1 VARAKSTRRAEARRR
16 HRAAQAAAGQPIED
30 EVEAE
35 DEEPAPPARQPLFK
49 APDLRGDL
57 RALPDMF
64 RTHRTLWLPPILILA
79 GFVVAMVRPLTDP
92 NADFWAGR
100 AVELVFLPYGLLPF
114 FIGGFVAPRAAYLVG
129 LLLGLLNGL
138 LLLVYAFSKPVPEGV
153 TDLAPAAI
161 SFAFVAVASGA
172 IFAAFAA
179 WYRRFLRGSQERA
192 QARREARAREQRREQ
207 KRQPS
212 RQTR

>member
-16 HRAAQAAAGQPIED
+16 HRAALAAAGQPIED

-35 DEEPAPPARQPLFK
+35 DEEPEPPARQPLFK
-49 APDLRGDL
+49 PPDLRGDL
-57 RALPDMF
+57 AALPGMF
-64 RTHRTLWLPPILILA
+64 RTHRTLWLPPVLIVA
-79 GFVVAMVRPLTDP
+79 GFVLAMVRPLADP
-92 NADFWAGR
+92 GADFWASRG
-100 AVELVFLPYGLLPF
+100 VELVFLPYGLLPF

-129 LLLGLLNGL
+129 LVLGLLNGL

-153 TDLAPAAI
+153 TDLAPAAL
-161 SFAFVAVASGA
+161 SFAFVAVASGT

-192 QARREARAREQRREQ
+192 QARRQERARAQRREQ